1 MTGKEG
7 LTITMMSGE
16 NNKKLQGLFTEIRKG
31 ERIEKMKGMI
41 EGAVC
46 IVEKDAETLYFPK
59 PIRVSVEVE

>member
-1 MTGKEG
+1 
-7 LTITMMSGE
+7 MMSGE